1 MLFAP
6 YFACRPVIGAGPH
19 LGCLPPEWIIIGAG
33 PRLELGHRLV
43 ESVNALALA
52 LALGLGLDEVRLQP

>member
-1 MLFAP
+1 M
-6 YFACRPVIGAGPH
+6 IGAGPH

-33 PRLELGHRLV
+33 PRLELGLGHLLV

-52 LALGLGLDEVRLQP
+52 LGLDEVRLQP

>member
-33 PRLELGHRLV
+33 PRLELGLGHLLV

-52 LALGLGLDEVRLQP
+52 LGLDEVRLQP